1 MRIRQISEN
10 SFQLTRL
17 KLVNCYLVRE
27 SDGWTLIDSAI
38 GGSENGI
45 LKAVRDRGGVLR
57 RIALTHA
64 HVDHVGSVNG
74 ILKQLPSVEVAASER
89 SLPLL
94 RTPPD
99 KSLLPGEPQGKIKGG
114 VPGIRAVPG
123 KILKEGELYGSLR
136 VIATPGHIPGQVSFL
151 DERDGTLYAGDAL
164 AGVGRLAV
172 SGYAPWYFPLPNIA
186 TWNKALACKSAE
198 KLLAYP
204 VQRFACGH
212 GRVREGGIPL
222 LQTALARAR

>member
-1 MRIRQISEN
+1 MRVRKLSEN

-27 SDGWTLIDSAI
+27 SDGWTLIDSMI

-45 LKAVRDRGGVLR
+45 LKAVQDLGGVLR

-74 ILKQLPSVEVAASER
+74 ILKQQPLVEVAASER

-99 KSLLPGEPQGKIKGG
+99 KRLLPEEPQGKIKGG
-114 VPGIRAVPG
+114 VAGIRAVPG
-123 KILKEGELYGSLR
+123 KILEDGELYGSLR

-164 AGVGRLAV
+164 VGVGRLAV
-172 SGYAPWYFPLPNIA
+172 SGYAPWYFPLPNVA
-186 TWNKALACKSAE
+186 TWNKALARESAE

-212 GRVREGGIPL
+212 GRVRDGDISL
-222 LQTALARAR
+222 LQASLARAR